1 MLVLQW
7 QFWLRRQNWRFF
19 CCCFFADGTAC
30 EWWEVT
36 ADYVDVD
43 DYNDVDNGA
52 RDNDDND
59 SYNNDNDNDE
69 SEIERNERGNENN
82 DYWEKGDDKDDENY
96 QIPRRMVDG
105 SWTLTSCQPYRVISW
120 RFKESDNEDEDGVSC

>member
-1 MLVLQW
+1 MKS
-7 QFWLRRQNWRFF
+7 N
-19 CCCFFADGTAC
+19 
-30 EWWEVT
+30 T
-36 ADYVDVD
+36 ADYIDIDDDDNVD
-43 DYNDVDNGA
+43 DGD
-52 RDNDDND
+52 RDNDNDN
-59 SYNNDNDNDE
+59 YNNDNDNDE